1 MIYIPKAGRV
11 LSSTLASFAPVPVKW
26 TFVFL
31 PRAMDALASLVRGA
45 RTGCKK
51 KPASKG
57 DTLGRLLPSRVSLA
71 HPFFLVLIIFCASL
85 FTATPPA
92 DVV

>member
-26 TFVFL
+26 TIVFL

-45 RTGCKK
+45 RNGCQK

-57 DTLGRLLPSRVSLA
+57 DTRGRLLPSRVPVLSCT
-71 HPFFLVLIIFCASL
+71 HYFLR
-85 FTATPPA
+85 
-92 DVV
+92 